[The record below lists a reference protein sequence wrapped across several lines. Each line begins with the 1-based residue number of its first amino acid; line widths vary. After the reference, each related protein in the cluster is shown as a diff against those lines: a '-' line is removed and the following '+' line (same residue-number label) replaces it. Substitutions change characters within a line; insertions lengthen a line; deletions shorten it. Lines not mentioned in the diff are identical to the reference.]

1 MEILQGALQMLPD
14 SSDLDSKLL
23 VPTESTEDMELSTC
37 EESAGEAC
45 SGLDRLM
52 CEIIDAL

>member
-1 MEILQGALQMLPD
+1 MEILQSALQMLPD

-23 VPTESTEDMELSTC
+23 VPMESAEDMELSIS
-37 EESAGEAC
+37 EEQAGDAC